1 MNTAEC
7 IEQIE
12 QPEGGYI
19 PPETLEPVPVP
30 VDDDDDGYAVVLNPE
45 ENVSP
50 DLINTAVDHMTRFG
64 LGLRAEYAF
73 TRSLAVFY
81 PLSAEAWGLIPD
93 IKYINDDNSII
104 NALRLSEFDF
114 LHFGENNRPVGE
126 IDPDEAT
133 IENVK
138 IMVDRSC
145 LFFGVCVSNLF
156 NTGFMT
162 FDTLW
167 NLSTSEV
174 RPTKK
179 QTLRLLV
186 DWRMGLDSAH
196 AGWFQNVKYLG
207 IYNPRLN
214 EARRISVDVVPK
226 DAIDAVEN
234 ALSRAVH

>member
-7 IEQIE
+7 IERIE

-19 PPETLEPVPVP
+19 PPETLVPVPVP

-50 DLINTAVDHMTRFG
+50 DLINIAVDHMTRFAM
-64 LGLRAEYAF
+64 GLRAEYAF
-73 TRSLAVFY
+73 AESLTGSPFI
-81 PLSAEAWGLIPD
+81 PLINEAWRLIPD
-93 IKYINDDNSII
+93 IKYRNDDNSII
-104 NALRLSEFDF
+104 SALKLSDFDEGDPF
-114 LHFGENNRPVGE
+114 VRGE
-126 IDPDEAT
+126 INPDKAT
-133 IENVK
+133 IENVE
-138 IMVDRSC
+138 IMVDRS
-145 LFFGVCVSNLF
+145 LRFFDVCIPNLP
-156 NTGFMT
+156 NVGFMT
-162 FDTLW
+162 SDTLW
-167 NLSTSEV
+167 DLTTSKV
-174 RPTKK
+174 CPTKE

-234 ALSRAVH
+234 ALSGN